1 MSTEQQR
8 PSSRVAIIL
17 GGGVREALMAQPVL
31 QACDGAT
38 VFASADA
45 VGTLLG
51 LSSIG
56 RVFLFDDSPRELAR
70 LFRRLRTGS
79 MATVVVPFPARFH
92 HVALTYF
99 AGVPRRLVAPAGW
112 HGWAATERLPA
123 VRGMHPVDENWRLAA
138 VASNRPVLTPG
149 TGPSLR
155 PPDPVRSQAMAR
167 WPSFI
172 GSGRRPLVL
181 IPGGGGWSSRRSAPI
196 WPGERFAVV
205 ANQSMAE
212 RIVLLSGA
220 GDESAV
226 RETRA
231 GIAKPTMVVN
241 LGEITVDEVAVLS
254 ELSLGV
260 VGHDGDALH
269 VAAAAGALV
278 LAVVRRP
285 DIPPRGDRVV
295 TFSTDDFERF
305 PARPVVEALSK
316 QARVDTY
323 A

>member
-1 MSTEQQR
+1 MSTEQP

-38 VFASADA
+38 VFVSADA

-51 LSSIG
+51 LPSVG
-56 RVFLFDDSPRELAR
+56 RAFLFDDSPRELGR
-70 LFRRLRTGS
+70 LFGRLRTGS
-79 MATVVVPFPARFH
+79 MATVVVPFPARFL
-92 HVALTYF
+92 HVALAYF
-99 AGVPRRLVAPAGW
+99 AGVPRRLIAAGM
-112 HGWAATERLPA
+112 HEWAATERIPA
-123 VRGMHPVDENWRLAA
+123 VKGMHPVEANWRLAA

-149 TGPSLR
+149 DAPSLR
-155 PPDPVRSQAMAR
+155 PPEVVRSQAMAR

-172 GSGRRPLVL
+172 GTGRRPLVL
-181 IPGGGGWSSRRSAPI
+181 IPGGGGWSSRRSGAI
-196 WPGERFAVV
+196 WPAERFAVV

-220 GDESAV
+220 GDEPTI

-231 GIAKPTMVVN
+231 GIVKPTMVVN
-241 LGEITVDEVAVLS
+241 LAEITVDEVAVLS

-260 VGHDGDALH
+260 IGHDGDALH

-278 LAVVRRP
+278 LAVVRGP
-285 DIPPRGDRVV
+285 DIPPRGERVV
-295 TFSTDDFERF
+295 TFRTDDFERF
-305 PARPVVEALSK
+305 PARQVVEALSK
-316 QARVDTY
+316 QARIDTY

>member
-1 MSTEQQR
+1 
-8 PSSRVAIIL
+8 
-17 GGGVREALMAQPVL
+17 MAQPVL

-38 VFASADA
+38 VFASTDA

-51 LSSIG
+51 LTSVG

-99 AGVPRRLVAPAGW
+99 AGVPRRLIAAGRNE
-112 HGWAATERLPA
+112 WAATERLPA
-123 VRGMHPVDENWRLAA
+123 LKGMHPVDENWRLAA
-138 VASNRPVLTPG
+138 VASNRPVLAPG
-149 TGPSLR
+149 NAPSLR
-155 PPDPVRSQAMAR
+155 PPDAVRSQAMAR

-172 GSGRRPLVL
+172 GSGRHPLVL

-196 WPGERFAVV
+196 WPAERFAVV

-212 RIVLLSGA
+212 RIVLLGGA

-241 LGEITVDEVAVLS
+241 LGDITVDEVAVLS

-260 VGHDGDALH
+260 VGQDGDALH

-278 LAVVRRP
+278 MALVRRP
-285 DIPPRGDRVV
+285 DISPRGDRVV

>member
-1 MSTEQQR
+1 MSTEPR
-8 PSSRVAIIL
+8 PSSRVAIVL

-31 QACDGAT
+31 RACDGAT

-51 LSSIG
+51 LPSVG
-56 RVFLFDDSPRELAR
+56 RAFVVNNSPRELLR
-70 LFRRLRTGS
+70 VFGRLRAGS
-79 MATVVVPFPARFH
+79 VETVVVPFPATLL
-92 HVALTYF
+92 HVALAYF
-99 AGVPRRLVAPAGW
+99 AGVPRRLMAAGKS
-112 HGWAATERLPA
+112 GWAASERFPA
-123 VRGMHPVDENWRLAA
+123 IKGMHPVEANWRLAA

-149 TGPSLR
+149 EAPALR
-155 PPDPVRSQAMAR
+155 PPEAVRTQAMAR
-167 WPSFI
+167 WPTFI

-181 IPGGGGWSSRRSAPI
+181 IPGGGGWSSRRSGGI
-196 WPGERFAVV
+196 WPAEHFAVV
-205 ANQSMAE
+205 ANQSSAD

-220 GDESAV
+220 GDEQAV
-226 RETRA
+226 RETRG
-231 GIAKPTMVVN
+231 GIAKPTLVIN
-241 LGEITVDEVAVLS
+241 LAQITVDEVAVLS

-260 VGHDGDALH
+260 IGHDGDALH

-295 TFSTDDFERF
+295 PLWTDDFERF
-305 PARPVVEALSK
+305 PARQVVEALSK
-316 QARVDTY
+316 KARIDSY